1 MKDLELA
8 KEILEEKEL
17 TLAIVKE
24 GKILFTS
31 TDKGIKPIYTAV
43 VGLKE
48 ELKGVS
54 VADRVIG
61 RAAAILCKYA
71 DIKELY
77 TKLISNEAIKVF
89 ENSNIKFFYDE
100 SSPYIKN
107 RDKTDMCP
115 VEKLSQ
121 DIDSP
126 AELIQKISEFLDSMK
141 KRAL

>member
-1 MKDLELA
+1 MKDLEIA
-8 KEILEEKEL
+8 KETLEQNDL
-17 TLAIVKE
+17 TIAIVKE
-24 GKILFTS
+24 GKIIFTS
-31 TDKGIKPIYTAV
+31 TDKGIKPMYTAV
-43 VGLKE
+43 LELKE
-48 ELKGVS
+48 ELRGAS

-77 TKLISNEAIKVF
+77 AKLISDEAIKVLK
-89 ENSNIKFFYDE
+89 NSSISFFYEE

-121 DIDSP
+121 DVNSP
-126 AELIQKISEFLDSMK
+126 EELIQRISEFLERMK
-141 KRAL
+141 KRV

>member
-31 TDKGIKPIYTAV
+31 TDKGIKPMYTAV
-43 VGLKE
+43 VELKE
-48 ELKGVS
+48 ELKGAS
-54 VADRVIG
+54 AADRVIG
-61 RAAAILCKYA
+61 RAAAILFKYA
-71 DIKELY
+71 GIKELY

-100 SSPYIKN
+100 GSPYIKN

-121 DIDSP
+121 GVDNP
-126 AELIQKISEFLDSMK
+126 EELIQRISKFLDSMK
-141 KRAL
+141 QRA

>member
-8 KEILEEKEL
+8 KEVLAEKEL
-17 TLAIVKE
+17 TLVIAKD
-24 GKILFTS
+24 GKIIFTS
-31 TDKGIKPIYTAV
+31 TDKGIKPMHTAV
-43 VGLKE
+43 LELKE
-48 ELKGVS
+48 ELRGAS

-71 DIKELY
+71 EIKELY
-77 TKLISNEAIKVF
+77 TYLISHEAIKVF
-89 ENSNIKFFYDE
+89 ENSSIIFFYDE

-121 DIDSP
+121 NVDSP
-126 AELIQKISEFLDSMK
+126 EELIQRISEFLDSMK
-141 KRAL
+141 KRT

>member
-8 KEILEEKEL
+8 KEILEKKEL

-24 GKILFTS
+24 GKVLFTS
-31 TDKGIKPIYTAV
+31 TDKGIRPMYTAV
-43 VGLKE
+43 RELKE
-48 ELKGVS
+48 ELQRAS

-61 RAAAILCKYA
+61 KAAAMLCKHA
-71 DIKELY
+71 DIKNLY

-89 ENSNIKFFYDE
+89 ENSNIKFFYEE

-121 DIDSP
+121 NILNTED
-126 AELIQKISEFLDSMK
+126 LIQKISEFLDNMK
-141 KRAL
+141 KRP

>member
-8 KEILEEKEL
+8 KKELEEKEL
-17 TLAIVKE
+17 TLAIAKE
-24 GKILFTS
+24 GEIIFTS
-31 TDKGIKPIYTAV
+31 TDKGIKPMYTAV
-43 VGLKE
+43 LKLKE
-48 ELKGVS
+48 ELRGSS

-71 DIKELY
+71 GIKELY
-77 TKLISNEAIKVF
+77 TKLISDEAIKVLKDGDITF
-89 ENSNIKFFYDE
+89 TYDE

-121 DIDSP
+121 NVDNP
-126 AELIQKISEFLDSMK
+126 EELIQKISEFLDRMK
-141 KRAL
+141 KRG

>member
-8 KEILEEKEL
+8 KEVLAEREL
-17 TLAIVKE
+17 TLAIAKE
-24 GKILFTS
+24 GKIIFTS
-31 TDKGIKPIYTAV
+31 TDKGIKPMYTAV
-43 VGLKE
+43 LELKE
-48 ELKGVS
+48 ELREAS

-89 ENSNIKFFYDE
+89 ENSSINFFYDE
-100 SSPYIKN
+100 SSLYIKN

-121 DIDSP
+121 DVDNP
-126 AELIQKISEFLDSMK
+126 EELIQKISEFLDSMK
-141 KRAL
+141 KRA

>member
-31 TDKGIKPIYTAV
+31 IDKGIKPIYTAV
-43 VGLKE
+43 RELKE
-48 ELKGVS
+48 ELKGAS
-54 VADRVIG
+54 VADKVIG
-61 RAAAILCKYA
+61 KAAAILCKYA

-77 TKLISNEAIKVF
+77 TRLISSEAIKIF
-89 ENSNIKFFYDE
+89 EDSSIKFFYDE

-121 DIDSP
+121 KVDSP
-126 AELIQKISEFLDSMK
+126 TELVQKISEFLDNMK
-141 KRAL
+141 KRA

>member
-8 KEILEEKEL
+8 KESLIQRDLTIAIAKED
-17 TLAIVKE
+17 
-24 GKILFTS
+24 KIIFTS

-43 VGLKE
+43 LELKE
-48 ELKGVS
+48 DLRGAS
-54 VADRVIG
+54 IADRVIG

-71 DIKELY
+71 GIRKLY
-77 TKLISNEAIKVF
+77 TKLISDEAIKIL
-89 ENSNIKFFYDE
+89 ENGSISFFYDE

-121 DIDSP
+121 EVESP
-126 AELIQKISEFLDSMK
+126 EELIQKISEFLDRMK
-141 KRAL
+141 QRA

>member
-8 KEILEEKEL
+8 KEVLAEREL
-17 TLAIVKE
+17 TLAIAKE
-24 GKILFTS
+24 GKVIFTS
-31 TDKGIKPIYTAV
+31 TDKGIKPMYTAV
-43 VGLKE
+43 LELRE
-48 ELKGVS
+48 ELRGAS
-54 VADRVIG
+54 VADKVIG

-77 TKLISNEAIKVF
+77 TMLISDEAIKVF
-89 ENSNIKFFYDE
+89 ENSNISFFYDE

-121 DIDSP
+121 DLDSP
-126 AELIQKISEFLDSMK
+126 EELIQKISQFLDSMK
-141 KRAL
+141 KRD